1 MLETLEA
8 LDIKWLIA
16 INNLTFAGSDQLWIF
31 ASGKLTWAPFYLLLL
46 YLLKRRVETKQLWI
60 VLAVVAVL
68 VLITDQVS
76 THLFKNM
83 FMRLRP
89 CFRDEIIPYLR
100 VVGKCGGKWGY
111 LSAHAANSCAV
122 ATFFALL
129 FKDKKMTLVLGI
141 WAILV
146 SISRVFLGVHFPLD
160 VLSGML
166 LGVLLGHLVFY
177 SLQRIH
183 PIATRVSIKID

>member
-8 LDIKWLIA
+8 IDTNWLIA
-16 INNLTFAGSDQLWIF
+16 INNLTFAGSDQIWLF
-31 ASGKLTWAPFYLLLL
+31 ASGKLTWSPFYLMLLF
-46 YLLKRRVETKQLWI
+46 LLKKRVDTKQLWF
-60 VLAVVAVL
+60 VLVAIAVL
-68 VLITDQVS
+68 VLITDQVC

-89 CFRDEIIPYLR
+89 CFREDLLPYLR
-100 VVGKCGGKWGY
+100 IVGSCGGKWSY
-111 LSAHAANSCAV
+111 LSAHAANSSAV

-129 FKDKKMTLVLGI
+129 FKDKRMTLVLGI
-141 WAILV
+141 WAVLV
-146 SISRVFLGVHFPLD
+146 SVSRVFLGVHFPLD

>member
-16 INNLTFAGSDQLWIF
+16 INNFTFTGSDNIWLF
-31 ASGKLTWAPFYLLLL
+31 ASAKFSWSPVYLMLL
-46 YLLKRRVETKQLWI
+46 YYLKKQVETKQLWM
-60 VLAVVAVL
+60 VLLAVAVL
-68 VLITDQVS
+68 VLITDQMC
-76 THLFKNM
+76 THLFKNV

-89 CFRDEIIPYLR
+89 CFREDIIPYIR
-100 VVGKCGGKWGY
+100 VIGKCGGQWSY
-111 LSAHAANSCAV
+111 LSAHAANSTAI

-129 FKDKKMTLVLGI
+129 FKNSKFTVIAGV

-146 SISRVFLGVHFPLD
+146 STSRVFLGVHFPLD

-166 LGVLLGHLVFY
+166 LGGIIGATMLVT
-177 SLQRIH
+177 LQRFY
-183 PIATRVSIKID
+183 PIKTRVSI